1 MVHINF
7 QKWRGLDFTTKNPYF
22 ISDHRQEQ
30 QNDSAPEL
38 SGANRSPG
46 FPDLH
51 RDLQSVRQTHEFDP
65 RRLRGVQEDP
75 FEEFQSAG
83 ARGKACSGLRTAARR
98 EHSFP
103 DGGRSSAA
111 GGGSAPSSHS
121 GSSSWPR
128 HRSCGRTRS
137 AHQHVRCASGSP
149 RTCERRGRTRPA
161 AHGSYGTGSAPC
173 SDDGCPATGHDSRR
187 HALDAGQYGT
197 RRSSTDAW
205 AAAKHDPRSTTTGQG
220 WLLDIQY
227 KLIKLT

>member
-83 ARGKACSGLRTAARR
+83 ARGKASSGLRTAARR
-98 EHSFP
+98 E
-103 DGGRSSAA
+103 
-111 GGGSAPSSHS
+111 
-121 GSSSWPR
+121 
-128 HRSCGRTRS
+128 
-137 AHQHVRCASGSP
+137 
-149 RTCERRGRTRPA
+149 
-161 AHGSYGTGSAPC
+161 PC
-173 SDDGCPATGHDSRR
+173 YCPVCKQE
-187 HALDAGQYGT
+187 ALVKAQ
-197 RRSSTDAW
+197 
-205 AAAKHDPRSTTTGQG
+205 K
-220 WLLDIQY
+220 LLGD
-227 KLIKLT
+227 LVFT